1 MDGGKG
7 RGYNYYSQTKYISQ
21 KGKAMK
27 VKILAVVLL
36 ILVLAAGAFVLLN
49 HMENYNEFFYTKGD
63 NSRVKELNVRADEE
77 MKFEYSLDCCDESGK
92 KRELKFKT
100 DRELREGAYLSLE
113 VRSLGV
119 HSWEEVEYEALPEK
133 VKEKLK

>member
-1 MDGGKG
+1 
-7 RGYNYYSQTKYISQ
+7 
-21 KGKAMK
+21 MK

-49 HMENYNEFFYTKGD
+49 HMENYNEFFYTKVD

-77 MKFEYSLDCCDESGK
+77 M
-92 KRELKFKT
+92 KFKT

>member
-1 MDGGKG
+1 
-7 RGYNYYSQTKYISQ
+7 
-21 KGKAMK
+21 MK

-49 HMENYNEFFYTKGD
+49 HMENYNEFFYTKVD

-92 KRELKFKT
+92 KRELKFKPGA
-100 DRELREGAYLSLE
+100 EGGRLPLPGGQVPGRAQ
-113 VRSLGV
+113 LGGG
-119 HSWEEVEYEALPEK
+119 
-133 VKEKLK
+133 

>member
-1 MDGGKG
+1 
-7 RGYNYYSQTKYISQ
+7 
-21 KGKAMK
+21 MK

-49 HMENYNEFFYTKGD
+49 HMENYNEFFYTKVD

-92 KRELKFKT
+92 K
-100 DRELREGAYLSLE
+100 RELREGAYLSLE